1 MNCDHDGISDRSH
14 EHEIAKK
21 QRYCCGVR
29 GRHREGFSNWRDRFS
44 DCEAVVPA
52 GVAVFPTGGAGVVL
66 LSRQLDCLGGK
77 GFMIFG
83 IGYV

>member
-1 MNCDHDGISDRSH
+1 MSRD
-14 EHEIAKK
+14 IAVEYEVVTEKASPT
-21 QRYCCGVR
+21 GGTVFPTV
-29 GRHREGFSNWRDRFS
+29 G
-44 DCEAVVPA
+44 AVVP
-52 GVAVFPTGGAGVVL
+52 TGEAGVVL

>member
-1 MNCDHDGISDRSH
+1 MSRD
-14 EHEIAKK
+14 IAVEYEVVTEKASPT
-21 QRYCCGVR
+21 GGTVFPTV
-29 GRHREGFSNWRDRFS
+29 G
-44 DCEAVVPA
+44 AVV
-52 GVAVFPTGGAGVVL
+52 PTGGAGVVL

>member
-1 MNCDHDGISDRSH
+1 MSRD
-14 EHEIAKK
+14 IAVEYEVVTEKASPT
-21 QRYCCGVR
+21 G
-29 GRHREGFSNWRDRFS
+29 GT
-44 DCEAVVPA
+44 VVPT

-83 IGYV
+83 IG

>member
-1 MNCDHDGISDRSH
+1 MSRD
-14 EHEIAKK
+14 IAVE
-21 QRYCCGVR
+21 Y
-29 GRHREGFSNWRDRFS
+29 E
-44 DCEAVVPA
+44 VVTEKASPT
-52 GVAVFPTGGAGVVL
+52 GGTVFPTVGAGVVL

>member
-1 MNCDHDGISDRSH
+1 MSRD
-14 EHEIAKK
+14 IAVEYEVVTEKASPT
-21 QRYCCGVR
+21 GGTVFPTV
-29 GRHREGFSNWRDRFS
+29 G
-44 DCEAVVPA
+44 AVVPT

-66 LSRQLDCLGGK
+66 LSRQLDCRAGK

>member
-1 MNCDHDGISDRSH
+1 MSRD
-14 EHEIAKK
+14 IAVE
-21 QRYCCGVR
+21 Y
-29 GRHREGFSNWRDRFS
+29 E
-44 DCEAVVPA
+44 VVTEKASPT
-52 GVAVFPTGGAGVVL
+52 GGTVFPTVGAVFPTGGAGVVL